1 MSRSASDRRRSRR
14 HDVRIPVVLRGKDE
28 EGRDFFSRSEIVSVD
43 QFGAL
48 IRARFLLKVGTQ
60 IELLLPGEQ
69 QPKRLRVVWRGDTKS
84 FETGLVGT
92 EFIDPNDSWDATLL
106 TSP

>member
-1 MSRSASDRRRSRR
+1 
-14 HDVRIPVVLRGKDE
+14 
-28 EGRDFFSRSEIVSVD
+28 
-43 QFGAL
+43 
-48 IRARFLLKVGTQ
+48 LKVGTQ

-69 QPKRLRVVWRGDTKS
+69 QPKRLRVVWRGDTES

-92 EFIDPNDSWDATLL
+92 EFIDPNDTWDATLL